1 LRFCGQFVY
10 VPFVAKGD
18 LEMKQCPVCNE
29 LFDDQKAFCDMDGS
43 ALVDQTDSLRA
54 ALSQANAAPP
64 ANSSLWVTGV
74 IGGLIGII
82 VCVLL
87 YILFLAPG
95 RQLEQERRGN
105 ETKETK
111 PVTPNQVALVPA
123 NNQVPAT
130 QTPSPTETE
139 SPAETAS
146 PSPAAPA
153 PTPVPAALNNGPIA
167 TGSKELAGGDR
178 AIIKMK
184 DGSTVEADAAWE
196 DAQGI
201 WFRRSGL
208 VSFVEKSRVEAIVEP
223 PRKPV
228 ATESKTP

>member
-1 LRFCGQFVY
+1 
-10 VPFVAKGD
+10 
-18 LEMKQCPVCNE
+18 MKQCPECNE

-54 ALSQANAAPP
+54 ALSHATPP
-64 ANSSLWVTGV
+64 SGNSSVWVTGV

-87 YILFLAPG
+87 YIVFLVPG
-95 RQLEQERRGN
+95 RNVDQERRGTD
-105 ETKETK
+105 TKETTQAK
-111 PVTPNQVALVPA
+111 PSQVALVPA

-130 QTPSPTETE
+130 QAPSPTETE
-139 SPAETAS
+139 SPAEETAS

-153 PTPVPAALNNGPIA
+153 AAPAPAPLNHGPIA
-167 TGSKELAGGDR
+167 TGTKEQLAGGDR

-208 VSFVEKSRVEAIVEP
+208 VSFVEKSRVEAITEP
-223 PRKPV
+223 QRKP
-228 ATESKTP
+228 AAETKTP

>member
-1 LRFCGQFVY
+1 
-10 VPFVAKGD
+10 
-18 LEMKQCPVCNE
+18 MKQCPVCNE
-29 LFDDQKAFCDMDGS
+29 TFDDQKAFCDVDGS

-54 ALSQANAAPP
+54 ALSHANASSPGNSP
-64 ANSSLWVTGV
+64 AWVTGV

-87 YILFLAPG
+87 YILFLAPA
-95 RQLEQERRGN
+95 RQNALEQERRAN

-111 PVTPNQVALVPA
+111 SVTPNQVALVPA
-123 NNQVPAT
+123 NGRVPAAE
-130 QTPSPTETE
+130 TPSPTETE
-139 SPAETAS
+139 SPAEEAPS
-146 PSPAAPA
+146 PSPA
-153 PTPVPAALNNGPIA
+153 TPVATPAPAALNNGPIA
-167 TGSKELAGGDR
+167 TGTKELANGNH

-208 VSFVEKSRVEAIVEP
+208 VSFVEKSRVEAITEP
-223 PRKPV
+223 QQKPP
-228 ATESKTP
+228 AAESKTP

>member
-1 LRFCGQFVY
+1 
-10 VPFVAKGD
+10 
-18 LEMKQCPVCNE
+18 MKQCPECNE

-54 ALSQANAAPP
+54 ALSHATPP
-64 ANSSLWVTGV
+64 PENSSVWVTGV

-87 YILFLAPG
+87 YIVFLAPG
-95 RQLEQERRGN
+95 RNVDQDRRGTD
-105 ETKETK
+105 TKETTPVK
-111 PVTPNQVALVPA
+111 PSQVALVPA

-130 QTPSPTETE
+130 QAPSPTETE
-139 SPAETAS
+139 SPAEETAS

-153 PTPVPAALNNGPIA
+153 ATPAPAALNHGPIA
-167 TGSKELAGGDR
+167 TGTKELARGDR

-184 DGSTVEADAAWE
+184 DGTTVEADAAWE

-208 VSFVEKSRVEAIVEP
+208 VSFVEKSRVEAITEP
-223 PRKPV
+223 QRKPAAV
-228 ATESKTP
+228 ETKTP

>member
-1 LRFCGQFVY
+1 
-10 VPFVAKGD
+10 
-18 LEMKQCPVCNE
+18 MKQCPECNE

-54 ALSQANAAPP
+54 ALSNATPP
-64 ANSSLWVTGV
+64 SENSSVWVTGV

-87 YILFLAPG
+87 YIVFLAPG
-95 RQLEQERRGN
+95 RNVDQDRRGT
-105 ETKETK
+105 ETKETTPAK
-111 PVTPNQVALVPA
+111 PSQVALVPA

-130 QTPSPTETE
+130 QEPSPTETE
-139 SPAETAS
+139 SPAEETAS

-153 PTPVPAALNNGPIA
+153 ATPPPAALNHGPIA
-167 TGSKELAGGDR
+167 TGTRELVAGER

-208 VSFVEKSRVEAIVEP
+208 VSFVEKSRVEAITEP
-223 PRKPV
+223 QRKPAPV
-228 ATESKTP
+228 ETKTP